1 MNKGVEKL
9 YQVTNVDLPTKKDDN
24 DLQYINTNKEK
35 KKQKSKGFFQW
46 LDEQL
51 LRI

>member
-1 MNKGVEKL
+1 MNKGVEKS
-9 YQVTNVDLPTKKDDN
+9 YQVTNVDLSTKKDDN

-35 KKQKSKGFFQW
+35 KKQKSKSFFKW
-46 LDEQL
+46 LDEHL